1 MHTFARYL
9 STRHPER
16 LGKFQEI
23 LAIRFK
29 RGVRL
34 APIEYLESKDVEALL
49 GRIDRR
55 TIAGQRDYALFSPVP
70 DGR

>member
-1 MHTFARYL
+1 MHTFSRYL
-9 STRHPER
+9 STRYPER

-23 LAIRFK
+23 LAIPFK
-29 RGVRL
+29 RGARL

-55 TIAGQRDYALFSPVP
+55 TIAG
-70 DGR
+70 